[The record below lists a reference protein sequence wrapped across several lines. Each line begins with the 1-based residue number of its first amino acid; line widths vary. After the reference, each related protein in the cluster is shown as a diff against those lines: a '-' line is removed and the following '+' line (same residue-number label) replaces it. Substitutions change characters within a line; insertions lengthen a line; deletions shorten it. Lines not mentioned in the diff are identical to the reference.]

1 VKDGV
6 CSGGDGAPE
15 ECLALDGF
23 HIKAV
28 WGSICSQSRAIYDS
42 SKQRGADEG
51 VMYKDIMDYVGRKDL
66 WGGKGGSAKS
76 MNWPPA
82 IGAAVTAGPGF
93 HNIAAS
99 MQMPS
104 PEYEALPL
112 TEMLVPIFSEMTDEQ
127 KKSFLNLLRIEL

>member
-1 VKDGV
+1 
-6 CSGGDGAPE
+6 
-15 ECLALDGF
+15 
-23 HIKAV
+23 
-28 WGSICSQSRAIYDS
+28 
-42 SKQRGADEG
+42 
-51 VMYKDIMDYVGRKDL
+51 MYKDIMEYVGRKDL

-76 MNWPPA
+76 MNWPTA
-82 IGAAVTAGPGF
+82 IGAAVTVGPGF

>member
-1 VKDGV
+1 
-6 CSGGDGAPE
+6 
-15 ECLALDGF
+15 
-23 HIKAV
+23 
-28 WGSICSQSRAIYDS
+28 
-42 SKQRGADEG
+42 
-51 VMYKDIMDYVGRKDL
+51 
-66 WGGKGGSAKS
+66 
-76 MNWPPA
+76 MNWPPL
-82 IGAAVTAGPGF
+82 IGAAVTVGPGF